1 MAKPREIPDLSPG
14 LTFRQAAARA
24 VEVRAGEVFDHAAGV
39 LDTSEIERLHD
50 MRVATRR
57 LRAVMEIFAPCFPRK
72 DFKRLLR
79 DVKELADAL
88 GERRDP
94 DVHIDAIER
103 IGAELT
109 EEDRPGVRS
118 FVEELREQQLAGNG
132 ALAQTLERLERDGLR
147 ERLAALAEEARTP

>member
-1 MAKPREIPDLSPG
+1 MAKAREIPDLSPG
-14 LTFRQAAARA
+14 LTFREAAAQA
-24 VEVRAGEVFDHAAGV
+24 VEVRAGEMFDHAAGV

-94 DVHIDAIER
+94 DVHIEAIER

-109 EEDRPGVRS
+109 EEDRPGVQS
-118 FVEELREQQLAGNG
+118 FVEELREHQVAGNG
-132 ALAQTLERLERDGLR
+132 ALAQTLERLERDALR
-147 ERLAALAEEARTP
+147 ERLAALDEEARTP

>member
-1 MAKPREIPDLSPG
+1 MAKARELPDLSPG
-14 LTFRQAAARA
+14 MTFREAAARA
-24 VEVRAGEVFDHAAGV
+24 VEVRAEEVFDHAGGV
-39 LDTSEIERLHD
+39 LDTSDIERLHD

-109 EEDRPGVRS
+109 EEDRPGVQS